1 MSATTAPGPA
11 TAPRPSPPSHLRRL
25 PLADVL
31 LTVVVAGAVFIVA
44 YDNGGYGLA
53 SRSVAGIAL
62 WWGIILGVGVGLLP
76 LARRPREALVTG
88 GLLAGFAVWTLA
100 STAWA
105 PSAEA
110 AFNEFNRVSL
120 YLGVF
125 ALAVLAG
132 TRANVTR
139 WVDGL
144 GIGIV
149 AIGLVALASRLFPHL
164 FSTRELATFLPGAHA
179 RLSFPVG
186 YWNGLA
192 I

>member
-62 WWGIILGVGVGLLP
+62 WWGIILGVGLGLLP

-144 GIGIV
+144 GVGIV
-149 AIGLVALASRLFPHL
+149 ATGLVALASRLFPHV
-164 FSTRELATFLPGAHA
+164 FSTRELASFLPAAHA
-179 RLSFPVG
+179 RLCFAVG
-186 YWNGLA
+186 
-192 I
+192 